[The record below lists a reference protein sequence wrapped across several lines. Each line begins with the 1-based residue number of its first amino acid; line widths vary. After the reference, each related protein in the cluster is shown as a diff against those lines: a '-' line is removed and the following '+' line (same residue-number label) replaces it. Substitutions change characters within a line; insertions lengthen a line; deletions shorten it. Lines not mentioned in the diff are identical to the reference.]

1 MKKILAA
8 ILIVVVVLAVV
19 MLVRA
24 STMESLQDSGE
35 IEAVSLTLPIDE
47 IAGRFAGALTFPTV
61 SPQDPAETD
70 SLAFY
75 GLHHYLAETYPLVH
89 SQLES
94 ETVAELSLLFRWP
107 GTDRSLEP
115 ILLMGHLDVVP
126 VIPGTEDDWTHP
138 PFGGV
143 QADGF
148 VWGRGAM
155 DDKSSVIGILEATE
169 RLLSEGFQPRRTVY
183 LAFGHDEEVGGPNGA
198 AKIAEVLAARGVDTF
213 AFVLDE
219 GGAIAEDMIPGMEG
233 PVAIIGVAEKGFLS
247 LELLVEGEGGHSSMP
262 PDHTNIGILAAALT
276 RLENNQF
283 PARLDGATEQM
294 FRYLT
299 PEMSLLRRV
308 VFANLWLLRP
318 VVSRLMVVEQSGA
331 AMVRTTTAA
340 TMIDGGVKDNVLP
353 IAARA
358 VVNFRIMPGE
368 TVESVT
374 ARVRDVIADD
384 RVQLRT
390 LSNQDPSPV
399 SDADSEAFHLL
410 SRTLRQVV
418 PDPDLKIAPY
428 LVVGGTDAKYYS
440 GRSANVYRFL
450 AVRAGG
456 DDLESVHG
464 TNERL
469 SLHNLELNVK
479 YFYQLLRNAEDL

>member
-1 MKKILAA
+1 
-8 ILIVVVVLAVV
+8 
-19 MLVRA
+19 
-24 STMESLQDSGE
+24 
-35 IEAVSLTLPIDE
+35 
-47 IAGRFAGALTFPTV
+47 
-61 SPQDPAETD
+61 
-70 SLAFY
+70 
-75 GLHHYLAETYPLVH
+75 
-89 SQLES
+89 
-94 ETVAELSLLFRWP
+94 
-107 GTDRSLEP
+107 
-115 ILLMGHLDVVP
+115 
-126 VIPGTEDDWTHP
+126 
-138 PFGGV
+138 
-143 QADGF
+143 
-148 VWGRGAM
+148 M

-198 AKIAEVLAARGVDTF
+198 AKIAEVLAARGVDSF

-219 GGAIAEDMIPGMEG
+219 GGAIAEDMIPGVDG

-276 RLENNQF
+276 KLEDNQF

-294 FRYLT
+294 FQYLA

-318 VVSRLMVVEQSGA
+318 VVARLMVSEQSGA

-353 IAARA
+353 IDARA

-384 RVQLRT
+384 RVQLRM
-390 LSNQDPSPV
+390 LANQDPSPV
-399 SDADSEAFHLL
+399 SDVGSEAFRLL
-410 SRTLRQVV
+410 GRTIRQVV
-418 PDPDLKIAPY
+418 ADPKLKVAPY

-440 GRSANVYRFL
+440 GRSSNVFRFL
-450 AVRAGG
+450 AFRASGE
-456 DDLESVHG
+456 DLERVHG

-469 SLHNLELNVK
+469 SLENLDLNVT
-479 YFYQLLRNAEDL
+479 YFYQLLRNAHDL